1 MGTATGTPPDGK
13 LNLAELLR
21 VIELY
26 NYRAG
31 TVRTGQYR
39 VLAGTDDGFSPGP

>member
-1 MGTATGTPPDGK
+1 
-13 LNLAELLR
+13 

-31 TVRTGQYR
+31 TVRTGQYHAQ
-39 VLAGTDDGFSPGP
+39 AGTDDGFSPEP